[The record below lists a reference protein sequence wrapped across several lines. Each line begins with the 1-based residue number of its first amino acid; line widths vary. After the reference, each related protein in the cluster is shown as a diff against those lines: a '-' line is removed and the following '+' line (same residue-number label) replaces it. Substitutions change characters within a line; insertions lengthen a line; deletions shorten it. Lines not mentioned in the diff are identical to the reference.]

1 MSALTHAQESI
12 DWWIGTYILKH
23 HEPFNP
29 TTVEYRID
37 FLILTK
43 PIEEELPNNKFQVPL
58 PGGMSIY
65 GCSQSNRKWKK
76 PFAEYE
82 LKHAIEN
89 VLSIQFCI
97 TDELWIDV
105 HRGAGLHH
113 LICQEIAHKIISK
126 VTETAFN
133 SWRENAPRLV
143 RKPTSAN

>member
-1 MSALTHAQESI
+1 MSLLTHAQESI
-12 DWWIGTYILKH
+12 DWWIWSYILKH

-65 GCSQSNRKWKK
+65 GCIQYNLKCKK

-89 VLSIQFCI
+89 RLGIQFLI
-97 TDELWIDV
+97 TDELWMDV
-105 HRGAGLHH
+105 HRGSLH